1 MDNTVE
7 AENEVDLNRSM
18 KGCGNVVTVSG
29 QKYAVGLMW
38 QPIQNIDDPLPEIRE
53 TMEGETDADLYCLR
67 QTTVAQYGIG
77 KSILGHKDGM
87 PSLAAS
93 VAAALLQYESFCAVF
108 KVKEGWWF
116 VAARNSLILAEEDVL
131 FATESE
137 AQRAY
142 SSMMAVPDWDAC
154 IVPADWNIEGTQQM
168 DLADLVAKGRK
179 VRLQE
184 INVLRRTKFL
194 LFIAVVV
201 ILTLGAIIWSLT
213 GLWKSVFPK
222 TSIQSAQ
229 KPQVI
234 QPVAPTPEKPKPWE
248 KMVSTK
254 GLIDKC
260 LANVYQ
266 VKSISFPGWNI
277 GIISCTKEGLSTTWT
292 KDGGSGL
299 LSWMKFGID
308 EYQFTD
314 FSVSLTSDS
323 TATGFLAFSGIPV
336 VASLP
341 LLNMQQLND
350 DLNEI
355 NQTTKLNLQYAQEV
369 LLDPPNRS
377 DGSRPANQKSYNYFS
392 FVATS
397 DYTPLEWMKF
407 FEKFS
412 GFELLKIE
420 YNPSDDTTNK
430 WRYEGRIYAK

>member
-1 MDNTVE
+1 MDNTVVT
-7 AENEVDLNRSM
+7 ENELDLNRSV
-18 KGCGNVVTVSG
+18 KGSGSVVTVSG

-38 QPIQNIDDPLPEIRE
+38 QPIQNLDDPLPEIRE
-53 TMEGETDADLYCLR
+53 TMEGEADADLYCLR
-67 QTTVAQYGIG
+67 QTTVAQYGVG
-77 KSILGHKDGM
+77 KTALGHKDGM

-93 VAAALLQYESFCAVF
+93 VAGALLQYESFCAVF

-116 VAARNSLILAEEDVL
+116 VAVRNSLILAEEDVL
-131 FATESE
+131 FETEAE

-154 IVPADWNIEGTQQM
+154 IVPEEWNIEGTQQM
-168 DLADLVAKGRK
+168 NLADLVSKGRK

-194 LFIAVVV
+194 LFIAVIV
-201 ILTLGAIIWSLT
+201 ILALVAVIWSLA
-213 GLWKSVFPK
+213 GLWKSVFQPK
-222 TSIQSAQ
+222 AIQSAQ
-229 KPQVI
+229 APQVI

-254 GLIDKC
+254 GLIERC
-260 LANVYQ
+260 MENVYQ
-266 VKSISFPGWNI
+266 VKSVSFPGWNL
-277 GIISCTKEGLSTTWT
+277 GIISCTKEGVSTTWT
-292 KDGGSGL
+292 RDGNAGL

-314 FSVSLTSDS
+314 FSVSVTGGN
-323 TATGFLAFSGIPV
+323 TATGFLAFSNIPV

-341 LLNMQQLND
+341 LLTMQQLSD
-350 DLNEI
+350 DLSEI
-355 NQTTKLNLQYAQEV
+355 RQMTKLNLQYTQQT
-369 LLDPPNRS
+369 LLDPPNRA

-392 FVATS
+392 FIATS
-397 DYTPLEWMKF
+397 DYTPWEWMKF

-420 YNPSDDTTNK
+420 YNPSNDTATK